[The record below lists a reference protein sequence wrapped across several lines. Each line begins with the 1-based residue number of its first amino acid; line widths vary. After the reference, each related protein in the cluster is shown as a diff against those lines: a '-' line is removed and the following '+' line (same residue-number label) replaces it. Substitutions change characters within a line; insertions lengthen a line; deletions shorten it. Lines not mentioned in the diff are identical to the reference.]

1 MTGQLIPFILVSLA
15 VILIPGPDLVL
26 LFRNA
31 VNGGRVA
38 ATYTAAGIM
47 VGNAVLAA
55 AAAAGITALLL
66 ASQTVFTVLRLA
78 GGLYLMYLGIRALI
92 AYYKLRGSSSAN
104 EAAASQSAGTPRPAP
119 HRAASFRQGLL
130 SNLLNPKV
138 AAFYLSLFP
147 QFDLSP
153 WPPLVQ
159 HVFLAAL
166 FWGLALIWYA
176 CVILFLSRLRKLLN
190 SPTFTRRT
198 EGAAGVAL
206 LGLGGFLV
214 AETVRAANAS

>member
-31 VNGGRVA
+31 INGGRVA

-47 VGNAVLAA
+47 LGNAVLAA

-66 ASQTVFTVLRLA
+66 TSQTVFTVLRLA
-78 GGLYLMYLGIRALI
+78 GGLYLMYLGVRALTT
-92 AYYKLRGSSSAN
+92 YYKLRGAPSTNDAD
-104 EAAASQSAGTPRPAP
+104 ASQSLITPRPAP
-119 HRAASFRQGLL
+119 HRAANFRQGLL

-153 WPPLVQ
+153 WPPLLQ
-159 HVFLAAL
+159 HAFLAAL
-166 FWGLALIWYA
+166 FWGLALAWYTF
-176 CVILFLSRLRKLLN
+176 VIFFLSRLRTLLS

-198 EGAAGVAL
+198 EGAAGIAL
-206 LGLGGFLV
+206 LGLGSFLV
-214 AETVRAANAS
+214 AETVRAANAD